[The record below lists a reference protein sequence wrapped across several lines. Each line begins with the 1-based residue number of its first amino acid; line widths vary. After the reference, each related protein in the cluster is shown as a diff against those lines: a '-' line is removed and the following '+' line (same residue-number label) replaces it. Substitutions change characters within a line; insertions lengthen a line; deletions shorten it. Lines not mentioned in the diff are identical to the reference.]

1 MQARSDVVLHRGA
14 FGATNHKS
22 TLYQPIRAQSN
33 NVYIRRISPMP
44 SKSYG
49 REQRFVT
56 SAMGASDMLIG
67 PKHTL

>member
-1 MQARSDVVLHRGA
+1 M
-14 FGATNHKS
+14 S
-22 TLYQPIRAQSN
+22 TES
-33 NVYIRRISPMP
+33 MP